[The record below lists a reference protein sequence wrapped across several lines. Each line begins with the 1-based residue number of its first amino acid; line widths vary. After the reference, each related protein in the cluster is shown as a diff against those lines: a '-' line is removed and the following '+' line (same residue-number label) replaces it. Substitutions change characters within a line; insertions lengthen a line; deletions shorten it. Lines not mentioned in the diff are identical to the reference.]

1 MKSTAMA
8 TVALL
13 WVVLPLG
20 AQDMKV
26 PPGCLAAQGAG
37 ASSEGYASRIIHQK
51 TGLEL
56 ALVPAGT
63 FTMGLVGRYDCVPAH
78 EVTIPRPF
86 YTGKTEVTNAQYER
100 FIKQSGYEGIPDVD
114 PAYDMYL
121 LHLRG
126 KSIMPTGDDF
136 PIVYV
141 SWRNAKAFC
150 RWTGNLDLPT
160 EAEWEYCCRA
170 GTRSVYAFGED
181 AGDYEEYGWAS
192 DNSEGH
198 PHQVAQLKPNAWGLY
213 DMHGNTW
220 EWCLD
225 DYVYQYHEAPTD
237 GSARYDN
244 RMTKVLRGSSWSGS
258 ARAAHKPA
266 AAGFRQNSAPTNAA
280 NDIGFRVVLR
290 LP

>member
-1 MKSTAMA
+1 
-8 TVALL
+8 
-13 WVVLPLG
+13 
-20 AQDMKV
+20 MKV
-26 PPGCLAAQGAG
+26 PPGCLAAQGAV
-37 ASSEGYASRIIHQK
+37 ASYEGYASRVIHQK
-51 TGLEL
+51 TGIEL

-63 FTMGLVGRYDCVPAH
+63 FTMGLVSRGECVPAH
-78 EVTIPRPF
+78 EVTIPKSL
-86 YTGKTEVTNAQYER
+86 YIGKTEVTNGQYKKFIEER
-100 FIKQSGYEGIPDVD
+100 GYKGRPDVD
-114 PAYDMYL
+114 PAYDLYL

-136 PIVYV
+136 PVVYV

-150 RWTGNLDLPT
+150 QWTGNLDLPT

-170 GTRSVYAFGED
+170 GAATVYSFGDERT
-181 AGDYEEYGWAS
+181 DYEEYGWATT
-192 DNSEGH
+192 NSEGH

-213 DMHGNTW
+213 DMHGNVC

-225 DYVYQYHEAPTD
+225 DYIFRYDNAPTD

-244 RMTKVLRGSSWSGS
+244 RMTKVLRGSGWSAGT
-258 ARAAHKPA
+258 HTNPA
-266 AAGFRQNSAPTNAA
+266 AAGFRQNSAPANAG